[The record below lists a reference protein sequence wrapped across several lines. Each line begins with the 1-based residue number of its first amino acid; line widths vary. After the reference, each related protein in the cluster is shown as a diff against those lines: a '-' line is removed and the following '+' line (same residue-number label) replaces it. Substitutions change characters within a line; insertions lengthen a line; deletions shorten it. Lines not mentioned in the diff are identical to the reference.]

1 MEVYN
6 NYNDDSI
13 KVLDDISHIRHRS
26 NMYISAEHPSLQM
39 FNEIMDNSVDEAM
52 NGYAKEIRVSVDYEN
67 SSVTI
72 IDDGRGLPQGDN
84 KDLGKPTI
92 YAVYQKLNAGAK
104 YDQSSYLTSGGT
116 HGVGSTVVNALS
128 KSFTVL
134 TWRDGKCITVSFDYG
149 QDRGFNRFEDDS
161 KKGSGT
167 SVSFCIDTDHKVFTD
182 KLSDY
187 KTEIENKIHLLKTL
201 MPTVKI
207 WYNDEEIQPR
217 DFREFIQLSNEPL
230 LEESILIQTKMYDVA
245 LNWSKDVNKQ
255 TQVSYCNSI
264 FTPNGGDHVNG
275 IHNAIIEVLGGDSM
289 YGVNLALSVKYP
301 GVEYDSQAKL
311 KAINKEMKSALTESF
326 TSEFKSFLRKN
337 PEIKDKI
344 VELLKFK
351 RNELNKRQNKS
362 NVRRDRKST
371 FLTALGSEAFADC
384 NTKDRSDA
392 EMYIVEGNSA
402 AGSAKQARDI
412 NTQAIMPIRGKILN
426 AMTADVKSILNN
438 KEIAAIFSNLDTGIY
453 QDFNIS
459 RARYDKVVIFSD
471 ADEDGK
477 NIASLLIALFIELA
491 PEYVA
496 QGHLYLALPPLY
508 GTYVDNK
515 FVPINDEETKDEYL
529 KKGYS
534 ITRYKGLGEM
544 NPEQLRVSCMD
555 KDTRKI
561 VRVDMSSDCDTIV
574 RNIMGSDS
582 KYRRELLIKEGVLR

>member
-1 MEVYN
+1 MG
-6 NYNDDSI
+6 NYDSI
-13 KVLDDISHIRHRS
+13 KVLSSVEHIRKRPH
-26 NMYISAEHPSLQM
+26 MYISSDRPSYQM
-39 FNEIMDNSVDEAM
+39 WTEIMDNAVDEAM
-52 NGYAKEIRVSVDYEN
+52 NGYAHTIKCTIDYDRHYISVE
-67 SSVTI
+67 
-72 IDDGRGLPQGDN
+72 DDGRGLPHNFNTEYN
-84 KDLGKPTI
+84 KFDVELI
-92 YAVYQKLNAGAK
+92 YTYLNAGGK
-104 YDQSSYLTSGGT
+104 FDQSNYDVAGGL
-116 HGVGSTVVNALS
+116 HGAGSCVVNALS
-128 KSFTVL
+128 HNLYVK
-134 TWRDGKCITVSFDYG
+134 TWRSNVLIDANFKLGETVDIKKYEDNSKDYK
-149 QDRGFNRFEDDS
+149 F
-161 KKGSGT
+161 SGT
-167 SVSFCIDTDHKVFTD
+167 FVEYIIDMDHDLFQD
-182 KLSDY
+182 DLSDY
-187 KTEIENKIHLLKTL
+187 KKEIEDKIHLLKTL

-207 WYNDEEIQPR
+207 WYNGEEIQPR

>member
-1 MEVYN
+1 MG
-6 NYNDDSI
+6 NYDSI
-13 KVLDDISHIRHRS
+13 KVLSSVEHIRKRPH
-26 NMYISAEHPSLQM
+26 MYISSDRPSYQM
-39 FNEIMDNSVDEAM
+39 WTEIMDNAVDEAM
-52 NGYAKEIRVSVDYEN
+52 NGYAKTIKCTIDYDRHYISVE
-67 SSVTI
+67 
-72 IDDGRGLPQGDN
+72 DDGRGLPHNFN
-84 KDLGKPTI
+84 KDYNKYDVELI
-92 YAVYQKLNAGAK
+92 YTYLNAGGK
-104 YDQSSYLTSGGT
+104 FDQSNYDVAGGL
-116 HGVGSTVVNALS
+116 HGAGSCVVNALS
-128 KSFTVL
+128 HNLYVK
-134 TWRDGKCITVSFDYG
+134 TWRSNVLIDANFKLGETVDIKKYEDNSRDYK
-149 QDRGFNRFEDDS
+149 F
-161 KKGSGT
+161 SGT
-167 SVSFCIDTDHKVFTD
+167 FVEYTIDMDHDLFQD
-182 KLSDY
+182 DLSDY
-187 KTEIENKIHLLKTL
+187 KKEIEDKIHLLKTL

-207 WYNDEEIQPR
+207 WYNGEEIQPR

-515 FVPINDEETKDEYL
+515 FVPINDEEIKDEYL

>member
-1 MEVYN
+1 MSRE
-6 NYNDDSI
+6 YNDDAI
-13 KVLDDISHIRHRS
+13 KVLDDISHIRRRS
-26 NMYISAEHPSLQM
+26 SMYISTDRPSYQM
-39 FNEIMDNSVDEAM
+39 WSEIADNAVDEAM
-52 NGYAKEIRVSVDYEN
+52 NGYATEIKFEIDYDD
-67 SSVTI
+67 SLI
-72 IDDGRGLPQGDN
+72 IVEDNGRGLPQGIN
-84 KDLGKPTI
+84 KDLGKPTV
-92 YAVYQKLNAGAK
+92 YAIYQKLNAGGK
-104 YDQSSYLTSGGT
+104 YDQESYACSGGLN
-116 HGVGSTVVNALS
+116 GVGSTVVNALS
-128 KSFTVL
+128 QSLHVT
-134 TWRDGKCITVSFDYG
+134 TWRDHEVLKVYFEYG
-149 QDRGFNRFEDDS
+149 QDKGFDKS
-161 KKGSGT
+161 TVPVKYKGSGT
-167 SVSFCIDTDHKVFTD
+167 RVEYRIDTSHELFTD
-182 KLSDY
+182 SLSDY
-187 KTEIENKIHLLKTL
+187 KKEIEDKIHLLKTL

-207 WYNDEEIQPR
+207 WYNGEEIQPR

>member
-1 MEVYN
+1 MG
-6 NYNDDSI
+6 NYDSI
-13 KVLDDISHIRHRS
+13 KVLSSVEHIRKRPH
-26 NMYISAEHPSLQM
+26 MYISSDRPSYQM
-39 FNEIMDNSVDEAM
+39 WTEIMDNAVDEAM
-52 NGYAKEIRVSVDYEN
+52 NGYAKTIKCTIDYDRHYISVE
-67 SSVTI
+67 
-72 IDDGRGLPQGDN
+72 DDGRGLPHNFNTDYN
-84 KDLGKPTI
+84 KFDVELI
-92 YAVYQKLNAGAK
+92 YTYLNAGGK
-104 YDQSSYLTSGGT
+104 FDQSNYDVAGGL
-116 HGVGSTVVNALS
+116 HGAGSCVVNALS
-128 KSFTVL
+128 RNLYVK
-134 TWRDGKCITVSFDYG
+134 TWRSNVLIDANFKLGETVDIKKYEDNSRDYK
-149 QDRGFNRFEDDS
+149 F
-161 KKGSGT
+161 SGT
-167 SVSFCIDTDHKVFTD
+167 FVEYTIDMDHDLFQD
-182 KLSDY
+182 DLSDY
-187 KTEIENKIHLLKTL
+187 KKEIEDKIHLLKTL

-207 WYNDEEIQPR
+207 WYNGEEIQPR